1 MKQTLNVKKRDVN
14 FIMEK
19 FRLIKDNITNPVKHY
34 ALEEAMMRLM
44 DTDKLYPNTI
54 RLRRV
59 KKSIL
64 IGFLENPFDT
74 VNVEFAKSHGV
85 KILRR
90 HNLGGTVYQNLGSFM
105 FTVLF
110 RNGTFIS
117 LKTEEEIYKDFNDF
131 IILFLSKCGIE
142 GKLRG
147 VNDVVVNGRKIFG
160 SARTMIGDA
169 VSHTGSVLVNMDL
182 EFLSKLLKFV
192 EPKFSDK
199 KFKSIGDALTTI
211 SIESGRKIP
220 IFEIY
225 NKFLSSFQEKFNVEL
240 YEDKLKDKELSLMN
254 QFVKEKYGKE
264 EWTFSREI
272 DYEEIYTKKV
282 KSGLIFIKGI
292 FKKNFIDEIK
302 ISGDFL
308 AKTGE
313 EIVKL
318 EKSVRG
324 KSFEKAENIISNF
337 DVPQD
342 IKLGI
347 IELIREIEKEHK

>member
-1 MKQTLNVKKRDVN
+1 VKQTLSAKKRDVN

-44 DTDKLYPNTI
+44 DTDKSYPNTI

-59 KKSIL
+59 KKSVL
-64 IGFLENPFDT
+64 IGFLETPFDT
-74 VNVEFAKSHGV
+74 VNVEFVKNHGV

-90 HNLGGTVYQNLGSFM
+90 HNLGGTVYQDLGNFM

-110 RNGTFIS
+110 RTGTFIS
-117 LKTEEEIYKDFNDF
+117 LKTEEEIYKDFSDF
-131 IILFLSKCGIE
+131 IILFLSKYGIK
-142 GKLRG
+142 GQSRG

-160 SARTMIGDA
+160 SAHTMIGDA
-169 VSHTGSVLVNMDL
+169 ISHTGTVLVNMDL
-182 EFLSKLLKFV
+182 DFLSSVVKYVK
-192 EPKFSDK
+192 PKFEDK
-199 KFKSIGDALTTI
+199 EFRSLKEALTTI
-211 SIESGRKIP
+211 ALEVNSKIP
-220 IFEIY
+220 VSEIY
-225 NKFLSSFQEKFNVEL
+225 KKFLISFQEKFNVEL
-240 YEDKLKDKELSLMN
+240 FEDKLTDKELSLTN
-254 QFVKEKYGKE
+254 QFVKEKYGKK

-272 DYEEIYTKKV
+272 EYEEVYTKKV
-282 KSGLIFIKGI
+282 TSGLIFIKGR
-292 FKKNFIDEIK
+292 FKKGFIKEVK

-318 EKSVRG
+318 EKTIEG
-324 KSFEKAENIISNF
+324 KSFEEAENIILNF

>member
-1 MKQTLNVKKRDVN
+1 VKQTLNVKKRDVN

-59 KKSIL
+59 KKSVL
-64 IGFLENPFDT
+64 IGFLETPFDT
-74 VNVEFAKSHGV
+74 VNVEFAKNHGV

-90 HNLGGTVYQNLGSFM
+90 HNLGGTVYQDLGNFM

-110 RNGTFIS
+110 RTGTFIS
-117 LKTEEEIYKDFNDF
+117 LKTEEEIYKDFSDF
-131 IILFLSKCGIE
+131 IILFLSKYGIK
-142 GKLRG
+142 GQSRG

-160 SARTMIGDA
+160 SAHTMIGDA

-225 NKFLSSFQEKFNVEL
+225 NRFLSSFQEKFNVEL
-240 YEDKLKDKELSLMN
+240 FEDKLKDKELSLTN

-272 DYEEIYTKKV
+272 EYEEVYTKKV
-282 KSGLIFIKGI
+282 ISGLIFIKGI
-292 FKKNFIDEIK
+292 FKKDFIDKIK

-324 KSFEKAENIISNF
+324 KSFENVENIISNF
-337 DVPQD
+337 DLPQD
-342 IKLGI
+342 IKLGLF
-347 IELIREIEKEHK
+347 ELIKEIKKEHK